1 MCFAKIFNMEK
12 VEFIAEVSSN
22 HNGDLDRCLRFVE
35 EAKNCG
41 CNGVKF
47 QLFKIDQLFAPE
59 ILRYSKEHRK
69 RKEWELPVEFLP
81 EISKK
86 CKEMDIKFICTP
98 FYLDGV
104 DKLEPFVDAY
114 KIASYELLWYELFK
128 KCALTGKPVIMST
141 GMATLDEIDA
151 SVNVLVD
158 NGCKDITILQC
169 TSSYPAPPEQCNLS
183 AIETMRKAI
192 EVPNS
197 ITLKF
202 GWSDHSVNEGVIL
215 RAIHKWNAEMVEFHF
230 DLDEKGEEYKF
241 GHCWL
246 PDRIKN
252 LIKIVKD
259 GFSADGDGVKA
270 PQENELDERNWRADP
285 EDGLRPIKQTRIK
298 WLKQYEK

>member
-22 HNGDLDRCLRFVE
+22 HNGNLNRCLKFVE

-41 CNGVKF
+41 CSGVKF

-104 DKLEPFVDAY
+104 DELEPFVDAY

-158 NGCKDITILQC
+158 NGCEDITILQC
-169 TSSYPAPPEQCNLS
+169 TSSYPTPPNQCNLS
-183 AIETMRKAI
+183 AIETMSNAI
-192 EVPNS
+192 KVPKGAS
-197 ITLKF
+197 LRF